1 MLLISQNLSRYEK
14 IPQDAVVR
22 INLAWVDS
30 IKSLE
35 DQISKFP
42 NLIFLDLP
50 IGRTKPPNNTYSVD
64 EIKEVILNNTN
75 VKYLAIS
82 NVESSADIKSY
93 VDLFKGT
100 LQIVP
105 KIESKKGI
113 DNISEI
119 VSILGS
125 EPCIMLDHDDLFLDL
140 TNLNISTSDFFPI
153 IEILASFCDKNNVKL
168 LRTRGVVF
176 SDQDSYN
183 YEN

>member
-1 MLLISQNLSRYEK
+1 MLLTSQNLSRYEK

-50 IGRTKPPNNTYSVD
+50 IGRTKPPNNTYTVD

-82 NVESSADIKSY
+82 
-93 VDLFKGT
+93 
-100 LQIVP
+100 Q
-105 KIESKKGI
+105 
-113 DNISEI
+113 
-119 VSILGS
+119 
-125 EPCIMLDHDDLFLDL
+125 CR
-140 TNLNISTSDFFPI
+140 I
-153 IEILASFCDKNNVKL
+153 I
-168 LRTRGVVF
+168 RRH
-176 SDQDSYN
+176 
-183 YEN
+183 